1 MPKTLRV
8 VRSDGAATRT
18 RILESAGK
26 LFAENGFAQ
35 TPNKMVAE
43 RAGVDLASINYHF
56 GSRDGLYQ
64 AVLVEAHRRF
74 MRYEEIS
81 VIVAS
86 ERTPEQK
93 LHALLATLA
102 GRIIDDAPWNMTV
115 LAREM
120 LAPSDHLSQ
129 LFRDEVAPKTDL
141 VLGVLSEITGI
152 PVDAP
157 ELMCCLI
164 SFGAPCAMLII
175 FPENLSPISR
185 TIHQMTATALAEH
198 LYRFTMGGLLDVSD
212 NWHGLTSLNAPSC

>member
-129 LFRDEVAPKTDL
+129 LFRDEVAPKIDL

-164 SFGAPCAMLII
+164 SFGAVCHADHLSRKS
-175 FPENLSPISR
+175 FPDQPHHPPDDGDR
-185 TIHQMTATALAEH
+185 AC
-198 LYRFTMGGLLDVSD
+198 R
-212 NWHGLTSLNAPSC
+212 TSLSFHDGRPFRCQR